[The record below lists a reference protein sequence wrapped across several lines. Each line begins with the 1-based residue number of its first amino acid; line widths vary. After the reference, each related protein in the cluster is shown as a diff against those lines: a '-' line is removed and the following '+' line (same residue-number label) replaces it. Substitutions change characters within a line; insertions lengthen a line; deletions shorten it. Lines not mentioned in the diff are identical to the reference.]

1 MFSMEHLLKGSWG
14 FPWGPFCGDFNQ
26 NTVPPSWR
34 LNANSKKHQ
43 PINQP
48 KRLICF
54 CLRPSANPYHNF
66 NIKAFKQNVIKPKE
80 DLQLAEAFLPLLN
93 FKREKKRS
101 RFDQTF
107 KNLININPKKINLTK
122 FIKCLKL
129 LLIGLKN
136 QNYFLLISN

>member
-1 MFSMEHLLKGSWG
+1 MFSMEHLLKGSWE
-14 FPWGPFCGDFNQ
+14 FPWWPFCGDFNQ

-66 NIKAFKQNVIKPKE
+66 NIKAFKQNVMKSPRKMS
-80 DLQLAEAFLPLLN
+80 
-93 FKREKKRS
+93 RS
-101 RFDQTF
+101 FSLSFATLRMRMDSSHTCHS
-107 KNLININPKKINLTK
+107 LTD
-122 FIKCLKL
+122 
-129 LLIGLKN
+129 
-136 QNYFLLISN
+136 

>member
-54 CLRPSANPYHNF
+54 CLRPSAQLYHQSIQTKCDKTEGGSTISRSIF
-66 NIKAFKQNVIKPKE
+66 ASLELQTGKKEVDLIK
-80 DLQLAEAFLPLLN
+80 L
-93 FKREKKRS
+93 S
-101 RFDQTF
+101 R
-107 KNLININPKKINLTK
+107 
-122 FIKCLKL
+122 
-129 LLIGLKN
+129 
-136 QNYFLLISN
+136 ISSI